1 MHEVNTLSSALVDP
15 FAGVSFD
22 FKLIYTTVQLLVDI
36 GLLQSD
42 VYKWQ
47 FVRLSTLQGPETWLW

>member
-42 VYKWQ
+42 VYK
-47 FVRLSTLQGPETWLW
+47 